1 MSLKS
6 VFIVRHSESEEDVD
20 PTLHNL
26 VSDNEIGLT
35 ENGRGQIY
43 SIVSKISPYTR
54 SRITLSF
61 LSPSLRARET
71 HRLVAVHVPEL
82 RGVCKVDPR
91 LRNLNW
97 GDITLENRHIVE
109 EERYQI
115 GVLKYQFPGGD
126 DSAVYAR
133 RLGNFVEEVR
143 LRADD
148 EDYPEVVVIVNHGFA
163 MRIII
168 KYFCNM
174 PDSDFRWLANPPSAF
189 VAELG
194 EVGGGFK
201 LLTEMPILKL
211 I

>member
-20 PTLHNL
+20 STLHNL

-43 SIVSKISPYTR
+43 SIVSKIAPHTR

-82 RGVCKVDPR
+82 RGVCKVDLR

-97 GDITLENRHIVE
+97 GDITLE
-109 EERYQI
+109 
-115 GVLKYQFPGGD
+115 K
-126 DSAVYAR
+126 
-133 RLGNFVEEVR
+133 
-143 LRADD
+143 
-148 EDYPEVVVIVNHGFA
+148 
-163 MRIII
+163 
-168 KYFCNM
+168 
-174 PDSDFRWLANPPSAF
+174 
-189 VAELG
+189 
-194 EVGGGFK
+194 
-201 LLTEMPILKL
+201 
-211 I
+211 